1 MKCPHCN
8 CELVIS
14 STAACPLCE
23 NRVETNSTA
32 WEKGE
37 LSVDTAE
44 HRDLRERHAN
54 LLSALSW
61 IASGRVIYGVAE
73 LSREEMMAIADKAL
87 KEDEDDGTN
96 E

>member
-23 NRVETNSTA
+23 NRVETNATA

-37 LSVDTAE
+37 ITLDTPTQWK
-44 HRDLRERHAN
+44 LRERHAN

-61 IASGRVIYGVAE
+61 IASGRVLYGVAE
-73 LSREEMMAIADKAL
+73 LGREEMMAIADKAL